1 MFKRRIYFDIT
12 GLTDG
17 ANSGTRLRLL
27 SLLIVLCLVSSLRG
41 ASFKSVLILNGEGSG
56 EIEKNVASLLAERI
70 AESGD
75 LPVRIATNIPTASRS
90 QRELVILLGLP
101 THHAEIR
108 RLFDAQR
115 LESLTNLSPGPEGFL
130 LRTVPDRN
138 GLVVIIAAQ
147 DSRGLLYGA
156 GEMLRQM
163 AVHGSILD
171 LPPNINLRTAPAFEI
186 RGTQF
191 GQSSV
196 ALNRAKV
203 TPWTQQQRR
212 HAILDLAL
220 TGLNTVEVGE
230 GIRADDPVYRLVR
243 SFNLKTLI
251 HYYPNVGEGPPQWRA
266 VESIG
271 RPGYLCP

>member
-1 MFKRRIYFDIT
+1 
-12 GLTDG
+12 
-17 ANSGTRLRLL
+17 
-27 SLLIVLCLVSSLRG
+27 
-41 ASFKSVLILNGEGSG
+41 
-56 EIEKNVASLLAERI
+56 
-70 AESGD
+70 
-75 LPVRIATNIPTASRS
+75 
-90 QRELVILLGLP
+90 
-101 THHAEIR
+101 
-108 RLFDAQR
+108 
-115 LESLTNLSPGPEGFL
+115 
-130 LRTVPDRN
+130 
-138 GLVVIIAAQ
+138 
-147 DSRGLLYGA
+147 
-156 GEMLRQM
+156 MLRQM